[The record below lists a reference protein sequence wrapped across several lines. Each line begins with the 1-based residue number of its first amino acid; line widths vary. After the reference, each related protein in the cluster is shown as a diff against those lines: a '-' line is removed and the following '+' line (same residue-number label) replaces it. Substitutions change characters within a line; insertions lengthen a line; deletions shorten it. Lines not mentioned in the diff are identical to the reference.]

1 MTIAVYV
8 QNSEFE
14 WLQSILLYNPIFS
27 SKKSDALD
35 FSTEKDA
42 ELNFPTE
49 KYAAFVA
56 GLCGITDFH
65 ISVTTTRHVVAGL
78 YGITDCHISITTTK
92 HYE

>member
-8 QNSEFE
+8 QNSKFE
-14 WLQSILLYNPIFS
+14 WLQSTLLYNPIFS

-35 FSTEKDA
+35 FSAEKYATLD
-42 ELNFPTE
+42 FSTE
-49 KYAAFVA
+49 KYAVFIA

-65 ISVTTTRHVVAGL
+65 ITVTSTRHFVAGL
-78 YGITDCHISITTTK
+78 CGVTDCHISITTTR